1 MNRAIVLSSG
11 GIDSTTCLAM
21 AVKEYGAENVL
32 SVSVLYGQKHDKE
45 KECAVKIAEF
55 YGVEHRVIDI
65 TDLGIFTGSTCT
77 LLADNAEP
85 VAQGTY
91 AEQVSEGMSS
101 IVSTYVPFRNGLMV
115 SLIASL
121 AMSVYP
127 EDNVRIHLGVHRDDT
142 LGHAYADCSYDF
154 VRVMSDAIFMGTYG
168 RVTVTAPLVRM
179 SKAQVVAKG
188 IELEAPYELTWS
200 CYEGGETPC
209 RACATCLDRAKA
221 FEANGIDDPALA

>member
-21 AVKEYGAENVL
+21 AVKEYGAENVV
-32 SVSVLYGQKHDKE
+32 SVSVLYGQKHAKE
-45 KECAVKIAEF
+45 KECAAKVAEF
-55 YGVEHRVIDI
+55 YGVEHRIIDI
-65 TDLGIFTGSTCT
+65 STLGIFTGSTCT
-77 LLADNAEP
+77 LLADNAES

-115 SLIASL
+115 SLIASM
-121 AMSVYP
+121 AMSIFP
-127 EDNVRIHLGVHRDDT
+127 EDSIRIYLGAHADDT
-142 LGHAYADCSYDF
+142 LGYAYADCSYDF
-154 VRVMSDAIFMGTYG
+154 IRVMNDAIFMGTYG
-168 RVTVTAPLVRM
+168 KVNVRAPLIRM
-179 SKAQVVAKG
+179 SKAEVVAKG

-209 RACATCLDRAKA
+209 GACATCLDRAKA